1 MNSKTIP
8 VQIRLPL
15 ECINKIDTFVKEGK
29 YSSRADFIRQKTV
42 QAIEYKDLQLSIDEI
57 CANILQGDG
66 KANGMLQRQ
75 VRTIVKQILVE
86 SLKD

>member
-15 ECINKIDTFVKEGK
+15 ESINKIDIYVKEGK
-29 YSSRADFIRQKTV
+29 YSSRADFIRQKTI
-42 QAIEYKDLQLSIDEI
+42 QAIEYKDLQFSIDEI
-57 CANILQGDG
+57 CADLLEGNG

-75 VRTIVKQILVE
+75 VRAIVRQILVE
-86 SLKD
+86 SLKE

>member
-1 MNSKTIP
+1 MNIKTIP

-15 ECINKIDTFVKEGK
+15 ESINKIDTYVKEGK
-29 YSSRADFIRQKTV
+29 YSSRADFIRQKTI

-57 CANILQGDG
+57 CADILERGG

-75 VRTIVKQILVE
+75 VRAIVREILVE
-86 SLKD
+86 SLKE

>member
-15 ECINKIDTFVKEGK
+15 ETINKIDTYVKEGK
-29 YSSRADFIRQKTV
+29 YSSRADFIRQKTI
-42 QAIEYKDLQLSIDEI
+42 QAIEYKDLQIGIDEI
-57 CANILQGDG
+57 CADVLNGEG

-75 VRTIVKQILVE
+75 VRTIVRQLLVE
-86 SLKD
+86 SLKE